1 MAFDAD
7 HEELGTEGPG
17 RGSLALRG
25 ETIRLVGFPAR
36 PFMNG
41 GRRCLLFD
49 DFYLPHPR
57 SV

>member
-1 MAFDAD
+1 MALDAD

-17 RGSLALRG
+17 QGSHALLG
-25 ETIRLVGFPAR
+25 ENIRWVGFTAR

-49 DFYLPHPR
+49 DFTT
-57 SV
+57 S